1 MLGKYS
7 YETDFNLVSSHP
19 TICVSGV
26 IYVAMKYKSLKCIVC
41 PQGTN
46 NFVEKKTYKCEKNSK
61 IGLIPISD
69 KLNDTESKL
78 P

>member
-7 YETDFNLVSSHP
+7 FENNFNLVSSHP

-26 IYVAMKYKSLKCIVC
+26 IYVVMKYKSLKCIVC

-46 NFVEKKTYKCEKNSK
+46 NLVERKPINVKKF
-61 IGLIPISD
+61 
-69 KLNDTESKL
+69 
-78 P
+78 